1 MISYATLDELRPAD
15 DTEDKLKPAEE
26 SVYELKPAEV
36 SVYEMNTQVSFN
48 DTILDELSSNIHM
61 DELNKM
67 VQSSELVRPPEMV
80 WSPDFRPST
89 MIVSYGPTN
98 VQESL
103 GIITFTA
110 STKQTS
116 LGREKDPN
124 KFTLFWMKL
133 KFDQALYQNVS
144 DPFSSRI
151 PRGSQQESPGLA

>member
-67 VQSSELVRPPEMV
+67 VQSSELVRPPELV

-89 MIVSYGPTN
+89 MIVSYGPTS
-98 VQESL
+98 E
-103 GIITFTA
+103 
-110 STKQTS
+110 
-116 LGREKDPN
+116 
-124 KFTLFWMKL
+124 
-133 KFDQALYQNVS
+133 
-144 DPFSSRI
+144 
-151 PRGSQQESPGLA
+151 